1 MIAYTIR
8 RLLWSVFSLALVVVL
23 IFVVMRAAPGD
34 PTLVILG
41 DYATP
46 EAREAL
52 RVKLGLNDPLY
63 LQFLAYLRKLV
74 TLDFGNS
81 LIREVPIRDII
92 VVNYPHTLALTLAS
106 MAIASC
112 CGILAGILASRYVN
126 TGVDYCI
133 RALSAIAPSM
143 PAFYMGILL
152 ILLFGIWIPLFPSY
166 GGGDHGNIGS
176 VLYHLVL
183 PASSLG
189 LVVTGFIA
197 RIVRSSMLDVASH
210 DFVVVA
216 RAKGLPENRVRY
228 YIFRNSIIPV
238 ITIIGLYTGTLLGGA
253 VLTESVFGRPGL
265 GRALVTAVLGMDYP
279 TVEILLALFAV
290 LIILLNLL
298 VDLTYAWLDPR
309 ISYH

>member
-1 MIAYTIR
+1 MG
-8 RLLWSVFSLALVVVL
+8 LVVVL

-34 PTLVILG
+34 PTVVILG

-46 EAREAL
+46 GAREVL

-63 LQFLAYLRKLV
+63 IQFLAYLRKLV
-74 TLDFGNS
+74 TLNFGNS
-81 LIREVPIRDII
+81 LIRDVPILDII
-92 VVNYPHTLALTLAS
+92 AVNYSHTLALTLAS
-106 MAIASC
+106 MAIASF
-112 CGILAGILASRYVN
+112 CGILAGVISSVYVN
-126 TGVDYCI
+126 TRVDYCI

-143 PAFYMGILL
+143 PAFYMGILF
-152 ILLFGIWIPLFPSY
+152 ILMFGFWIPLFPSY
-166 GGGDHGNIGS
+166 GGGDLGNIGS
-176 VLYHLVL
+176 ILSHLVL

-197 RIVRSSMLDVASH
+197 RIVRSSMLDMAHH

-216 RAKGLPENRVRY
+216 RAKGLPENRVQY

-253 VLTESVFGRPGL
+253 VLTESVYGRPGL

-309 ISYH
+309 ISYK

>member
-1 MIAYTIR
+1 MISYTIR
-8 RLLWSVFSLALVVVL
+8 RLLWSVFSLGLVVVL

-34 PTLVILG
+34 PTVVILG

-46 EAREAL
+46 GAREAL

-63 LQFLAYLRKLV
+63 IQFLAYLRKLV
-74 TLDFGNS
+74 TLNFGNS
-81 LIREVPIRDII
+81 LIRDVPILDII
-92 VVNYPHTLALTLAS
+92 AVNYSHTLALTLAS
-106 MAIASC
+106 MAIASF
-112 CGILAGILASRYVN
+112 CGILAGVISSVYVN
-126 TGVDYCI
+126 TRVDYCI

-143 PAFYMGILL
+143 PAFYMGILF
-152 ILLFGIWIPLFPSY
+152 ILMFGFWIPLFPSY

-176 VLYHLVL
+176 IPSHLVL

-197 RIVRSSMLDVASH
+197 RIVRSSMLDMAHH

-216 RAKGLPENRVRY
+216 RAKGLPENRVQY

-253 VLTESVFGRPGL
+253 VLTESVYGRPGL

-309 ISYH
+309 ISYK

>member
-8 RLLWSVFSLALVVVL
+8 RLLWSVVSLALVVII

-46 EAREAL
+46 DAREAL
-52 RVKLGLNDPLY
+52 RVKLGLNDPLHV
-63 LQFLAYLRKLV
+63 QFLAYLRKLV
-74 TLDFGNS
+74 TLNFGNS
-81 LIREVPIRDII
+81 LIRGVPILDII
-92 VVNYPHTLALTLAS
+92 AVNYPHTLALTFAS
-106 MAIASC
+106 MTIASLG
-112 CGILAGILASRYVN
+112 GILAGVLASVYVN
-126 TGVDYCI
+126 TRADYCI

-143 PAFYMGILL
+143 PAFYMGILF
-152 ILLFGIWIPLFPSY
+152 ILLFGFWVPLFPSY
-166 GGGDHGNIGS
+166 GGGEQGNFGS
-176 VLYHLVL
+176 ILSHLIL

-197 RIVRSSMLDVASH
+197 RIVRSSMLDMAHH
-210 DFVVVA
+210 DFVLVA

-253 VLTESVFGRPGL
+253 VLTESVYGRPGL
-265 GRALVTAVLGMDYP
+265 GRALVTAVLGRDYP

-290 LIILLNLL
+290 LIVLLNLL

-309 ISYH
+309 ITYT